1 MREQLIEFEN
11 DGVTA
16 ILEWDELNPIY
27 SVNVTVIPETQVNV
41 TRSTASLTVTYN
53 VMYNVSVIISHLCD
67 QNGVIIFSEVY
78 YYPCT
83 STCECPSFL
92 KKHKIIAIAN
102 VNSSFP

>member
-78 YYPCT
+78 HYPHT
-83 STCECPSFL
+83 STRKYPNFIKDTKL
-92 KKHKIIAIAN
+92 
-102 VNSSFP
+102 

>member
-1 MREQLIEFEN
+1 MRQQLIEFEN

-53 VMYNVSVIISHLCD
+53 VMYNVSVIISHPCG
-67 QNGVIIFSEVY
+67 QNDVIIFSEVY
-78 YYPCT
+78 YYPRT
-83 STCECPSFL
+83 STRECPSFIKDTKL
-92 KKHKIIAIAN
+92 
-102 VNSSFP
+102 

>member
-41 TRSTASLTVTYN
+41 TRSKDSLTATYN
-53 VMYNVSVIISHLCD
+53 VMNNVSVIISHFCD

-78 YYPCT
+78 YYPRT
-83 STCECPSFL
+83 STRECPSFL
-92 KKHKIIAIAN
+92 KNTKL
-102 VNSSFP
+102 